1 MSAKGPDF
9 MKLRNQVSDM
19 EERLSFNKASGGR
32 NGVVDIELHSALKTK
47 PKRSNKSYDK
57 ELIDRA
63 KIDMELIEK
72 ELENRLDDDSFCLS
86 SESGSKLSTSFL
98 ISKSS
103 ARNRSAS
110 NRGLKHVRPSDLA
123 EVVKRLQ
130 AIILEKDKRIEVLE
144 EKLIEKQQIA
154 ESSLK
159 KLNQTTKLIKVNEKD
174 INFFKKDC
182 EEKLDEYKKI
192 ILRLEAENQELN
204 SKLKSRDKEIGE
216 TISKTN
222 KFKSK
227 IYELEEVRKQ
237 NQELKRKF
245 EESIKLAENLQ
256 SRYENLVESSMVFEE
271 KTRDLYHANQLLQEN
286 ILKLLPED

>member
-1 MSAKGPDF
+1 